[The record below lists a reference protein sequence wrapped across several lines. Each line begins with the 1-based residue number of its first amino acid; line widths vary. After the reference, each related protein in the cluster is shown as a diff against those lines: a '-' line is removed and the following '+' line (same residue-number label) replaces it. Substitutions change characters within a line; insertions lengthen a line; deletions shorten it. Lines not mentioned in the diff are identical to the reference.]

1 MEIWKEV
8 YKGIIPEDVY
18 KTWITNSEERG
29 LDIELRGNTYH
40 VIIKFGH
47 VSAIRIL
54 DEGIVQE
61 GIYSDE
67 EISKYKNDNFMN
79 YIYELKDGKFGKEL
93 EKASAGFLDAE
104 DIRHYVIITDNYNI
118 DIVTEWEPDLKVNNI
133 Q

>member
-18 KTWITNSEERG
+18 KTWITNSEEGG

-47 VSAIRIL
+47 ASAIRIL

-61 GIYSDE
+61 GVYSDE

-79 YIYELKDGKFGKEL
+79 YIYELKDGEFGKEL
-93 EKASAGFLDAE
+93 EKISAGFLDTE

-118 DIVTEWEPDLKVNNI
+118 DIITEWEPDLKVSNI